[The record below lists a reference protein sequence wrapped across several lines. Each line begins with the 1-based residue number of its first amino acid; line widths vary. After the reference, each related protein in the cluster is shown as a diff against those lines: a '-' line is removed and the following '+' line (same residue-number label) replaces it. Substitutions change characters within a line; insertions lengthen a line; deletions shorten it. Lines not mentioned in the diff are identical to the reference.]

1 MAYLVRFVLAF
12 GDRFSVAMEAPELLH
27 RKCLSRAVEIS
38 LFAGSAAKGV
48 YVAIAVAGLAY
59 RLVVASWDL
68 HSQ

>member
-1 MAYLVRFVLAF
+1 MAYLVKLMLAF

-27 RKCLSRAVEIS
+27 RNRLSRVRQIS

-48 YVAIAVAGLAY
+48 YVAIAVVGLAY
-59 RLVVASWDL
+59 WLVVASWDL